1 MGAKY
6 HVLQFWGA
14 PVFQDASGDYQLKL
28 DQNQHCKLH
37 QWRIGKHTK
46 GTYRRP
52 GQVFLTENHLAV
64 VIVTA
69 SPLPFQQRHRLVPMA
84 RFLQTQVKDIVLETA
99 HQQLVVQED
108 KREND
113 DQ

>member
-52 GQVFLTENHLAV
+52 GQVFFDRKSSCRCHCDSKPVTFPTTAPLGSYGTVFADSSERYSIRNGSPAV
-64 VIVTA
+64 GGA
-69 SPLPFQQRHRLVPMA
+69 GR
-84 RFLQTQVKDIVLETA
+84 
-99 HQQLVVQED
+99 
-108 KREND
+108 
-113 DQ
+113 